1 MSKSLFR
8 AALVLLFWPALALA
22 TPNLSLQDLNGK
34 THNVNEYIGQ
44 GRWVVTV
51 IWAHD
56 CPICN
61 AEIHQ
66 MLFFNDAHRDRDAI
80 VLGISIDGAAK
91 IQQARD
97 FVEQHRLDFLNLIT
111 EPDGIALRALGAGP
125 LYGTPTYYVF
135 EPEGELVAQQIG
147 PVTQERLEEFI
158 TRYNRK
164 IEARR
169 AAKEEAAYR
178 AATGA
183 GDAGPRTANS
193 QSGSAARPAN
203 R

>member
-8 AALVLLFWPALALA
+8 AALVLLWLPVLTLA
-22 TPNLSLQDLNGK
+22 TPSLSLPDLNGK

-44 GRWVVTV
+44 GRWVVMV

-66 MLFFNDAHRDRDAI
+66 MLFFNDAHRDRDAM

-91 IQQARD
+91 IEQARN
-97 FVEQHRLDFLNLIT
+97 FVETHSLDFLNLIT

-125 LYGTPTYYVF
+125 LYGTPTFYVF

-147 PVTQERLEEFI
+147 PLTQERLEEFI
-158 TRYNRK
+158 VRYNRK

-169 AAKEEAAYR
+169 AAKEDAAYR

-183 GDAGPRTANS
+183 GDAGPGTANS
-193 QSGSAARPAN
+193 PPDRGTQPAN